1 MEQTAVVKKLKNPPV
16 DYVCYF
22 LCKFFFSILTCTEL
36 YYFSA
41 FLTDTALF
49 SLGIIG
55 MIQMTTT
62 IIDMI
67 FSFFYGALME
77 GIGKHMPW
85 GMTRSWL
92 VVAPPVATILFIFCF
107 VRVSENEL
115 ASAIVIIIAFL
126 ASHVVW
132 SIGECA
138 MNAQTVNMTDD
149 NAQRAQMSIN
159 LGRGTMASSCVFGVI
174 AGFFLSTFASS
185 PFKYVYMIIVFG
197 ILYWIGFLLTFWRS
211 KGTEPTRAEYEALR
225 EREKKVAEISSRTAT
240 LGQAYKAVFTSKNG
254 IMVMIAILFGYL
266 FTFLQ
271 SGLMFYYF
279 NYTIH
284 AGEIMGTFMSVK
296 GIVALI
302 GGVFWVPIL
311 LTKICKGSKKV
322 CFLVSNTIMFVGLL
336 LPWLP
341 PFRQNM
347 MFYLVVSMIVTL
359 LGNGGTM
366 MQVGLMADVGAEL
379 TYKHKKNLGAFTVS
393 FMALP
398 LKISL
403 LMRSA
408 LITAAIG
415 MTGYTEWLAAGQP
428 EVNAQAVSNGFA
440 TSFLLWSAV
449 IALIAAFFVLLYNI
463 PEKKAQE
470 YIAENAREAA
480 EEEARVNA
488 ILAERGEA

>member
-1 MEQTAVVKKLKNPPV
+1 MEQTAVKKLKNPAV

-36 YYFSA
+36 YYFAA
-41 FLTDTALF
+41 FLTDTAMF
-49 SLGIIG
+49 SLAIIG
-55 MIQMTTT
+55 TIQMVTT

-67 FSFFYGALME
+67 FSFFYGAMME

-92 VVAPPVATILFIFCF
+92 VIAPPVATILFIFCF
-107 VRVSENEL
+107 VRVSESEIV
-115 ASAIVIIIAFL
+115 SAIVIIITFL

-159 LGRGTMASSCVFGVI
+159 LGRGTMASSCVFGVVS
-174 AGFFLSTFASS
+174 GFFLSAFATS
-185 PFKYVYMIIVFG
+185 PYKYVYMIIVFG

-266 FTFLQ
+266 YTFLQ

-279 NYTIH
+279 NYTLN
-284 AGEIMGTFMSVK
+284 AGAIMGTFMSVR
-296 GIVALI
+296 GVVSLI
-302 GGVFWVPIL
+302 GGVFWVPVL
-311 LTKICKGSKKV
+311 LTKICKGSKKA
-322 CFLVSNTIMFVGLL
+322 CFLVSSVIMFVGLL
-336 LPWLP
+336 I
-341 PFRQNM
+341 PFIP
-347 MFYLVVSMIVTL
+347 VVRYNVTFVIVEQMIVSL
-359 LGNGGTM
+359 LGGGGTM

-379 TYKHKKNLGAFTVS
+379 TYKTKKNLGAFTVS

-415 MTGYTEWLAAGQP
+415 STGYVAGMEITAKQ
-428 EVNAQAVSNGFA
+428 SDGFA
-440 TSFLLWSAV
+440 FWYLMMSAI
-449 IALIAAFFVLLYNI
+449 IALIAAVFVLIYNI

-470 YIAENAREAA
+470 YIEANAKEAA
-480 EEEARVNA
+480 EDEARVNA
-488 ILAERGEA
+488 ILAARGEL